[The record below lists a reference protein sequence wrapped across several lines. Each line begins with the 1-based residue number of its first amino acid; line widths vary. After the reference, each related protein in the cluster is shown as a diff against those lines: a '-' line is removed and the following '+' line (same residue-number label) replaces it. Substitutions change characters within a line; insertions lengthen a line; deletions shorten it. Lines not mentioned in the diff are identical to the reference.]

1 MFVDLEAQQSEA
13 GQFALVIAAA
23 VGSSGVHFAVVAENH
38 FGISDTFADQPFSV
52 VLSWHNWQH

>member
-13 GQFALVIAAA
+13 GQFAPVIAAA

-38 FGISDTFADQPFSV
+38 FGISDTFAD
-52 VLSWHNWQH
+52 